1 MPSDISAIEA
11 VIQDYFDGLHE
22 GDIPKLRSIFHE
34 TCTWYMRDGD
44 TVSALPV
51 SEWLDRLSQAPSA
64 ASRNLERSDRLVSI
78 EIAESELAFAR
89 LNVQIP
95 PRYFNDFMTLLKL
108 PDVGWKIVSKTFHA
122 ETRE

>member
-1 MPSDISAIEA
+1 MSSDISAIEA

-22 GDIPKLRSIFHE
+22 GDIPKLRNIFHE
-34 TCTWYMRDGD
+34 TCTWYMRDGEA
-44 TVSALPV
+44 VSALPV

-64 ASRNLERSDRLVSI
+64 ASRNLERIDRLLGI
-78 EIAESELAFAR
+78 EIAEGELAFAR

-95 PRYFNDFMTLLKL
+95 PRYFTDFMTLVKL